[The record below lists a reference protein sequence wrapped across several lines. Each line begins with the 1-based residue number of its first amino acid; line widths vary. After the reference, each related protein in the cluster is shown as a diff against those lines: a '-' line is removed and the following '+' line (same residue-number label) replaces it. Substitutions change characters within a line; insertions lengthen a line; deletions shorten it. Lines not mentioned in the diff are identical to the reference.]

1 MLRVRDLM
9 REFELRALAGHDG
22 LDASIRGVQTSDLL
36 DPTPWLSPGELLLT
50 TARQL
55 DGDASQREFVGRLAR
70 LGLVGLGVGTTLVPA
85 EHLIDAADSHGLPVL
100 EIPDTVPFIAITHA
114 ASDRIAGDDQDVMLR
129 ALEAHEALE
138 QSMAAKPGL
147 ATLVEALSGLL
158 DAAVIVFDGAGNQL
172 VRRDLETP
180 PEARIL
186 SALANEIQRAR
197 RQDGRTPSISF
208 DGHGVRCL
216 GLPVS
221 AARSGEEGRTA
232 DAWLVAVK
240 DNGGLS
246 SAEEVLLRQAAPL
259 AALELLRR
267 RMADAGK
274 RRAAG
279 DVLAAI
285 VGGELAGDELRR
297 RLEPLGLSD
306 TAAAIVIQRPAD
318 ERFSS
323 LHIEAALAAA
333 LRRESAPGLV
343 ASTGP
348 LTCALVPGL
357 PNEPLFALAARVST
371 SVSADLATPVEVGA
385 GRAVSVGSVRQ
396 SFDEARSALDARSVS
411 RADAPVSE
419 AAGGGPVAT
428 FRDLGSYQ
436 LLLSLQGE
444 DALRLFCE
452 SILGPIEA
460 MESSYGGELLKS
472 LQVFI
477 ECNGQWE
484 RAARQL
490 FCHRHTLRYRIRKI
504 EELTDRDLERATD
517 RIEFYLAL
525 RARGLL
531 S

>member
-1 MLRVRDLM
+1 MLRVRDLL
-9 REFELRALAGHDG
+9 REFELQALAGDDRV
-22 LDASIRGVQTSDLL
+22 DAPIRGVQVSDVL

-50 TARQL
+50 TATQL
-55 DGDASQREFVGRLAR
+55 DGEASQRQFVERLAR
-70 LGLVGLGVGTTLVPA
+70 LGLAGLGVGASPVPA
-85 EHLIDAADSHGLPVL
+85 DLIEAADSLGLPVFQ
-100 EIPDTVPFIAITHA
+100 IPDTVPFIAITHA
-114 ASDRIAGDDQDVMLR
+114 ASDLISDGGQEVMLR
-129 ALEAHEALE
+129 ALEAHETLE
-138 QSMAAKPGL
+138 QTMAAKPGL

-158 DAAVIVFDGAGNQL
+158 GATVIVFDGAGHPL
-172 VRRDLETP
+172 VTRDLDTP

-186 SALANEIQRAR
+186 SALRNEIQRGR
-197 RQDGRTPSISF
+197 RRDARTPSISF
-208 DGHGVRCL
+208 TGHGVRCI

-221 AARSGEEGRTA
+221 ATRGGEETRSA

-240 DNGGLS
+240 DDGGLS
-246 SAEEVLLRQAAPL
+246 SAEEVLLHQAVPL

-279 DVLAAI
+279 DMLAAI
-285 VGGELAGDELRR
+285 VGGELAGDELQR
-297 RLEPLGLSD
+297 RLEPLGLTD

-323 LHIEAALAAA
+323 PHIEAALAAA

-357 PNEPLFALAARVST
+357 PNESLFALAGRLST

-411 RADAPVSE
+411 GTEAPVSE
-419 AAGGGPVAT
+419 AGGGGRVAT

-436 LLLSLQGE
+436 LLLSLQGD
-444 DALRLFCE
+444 DALRLFCD

-460 MESSYGGELLKS
+460 MENAYGGELLRS

-504 EELTDRDLERATD
+504 EELTDRDLERASD

-525 RARGLL
+525 RARGLV